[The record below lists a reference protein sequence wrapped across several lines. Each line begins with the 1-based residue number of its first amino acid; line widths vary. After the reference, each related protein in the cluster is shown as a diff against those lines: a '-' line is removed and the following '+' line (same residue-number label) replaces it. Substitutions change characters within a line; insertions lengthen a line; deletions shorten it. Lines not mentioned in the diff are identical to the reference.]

1 MSFAAPLGGA
11 AKNKNAADSV
21 FDENSQAEIRKA
33 KGERDNFVEDKYFK
47 SQVNRWEDLKQGAY
61 VNVGEIGGQSPLHL
75 VGMPDGD
82 IRFDVVKIK
91 RNMTEHGDYLT
102 VKLLNEIPGI
112 IAHPVAISEFSAE
125 NTISVFGDV
134 FVGNSPMMVG
144 VTISKNRASND
155 ISKVRTFNARKDVG
169 NLINDE
175 SILYLDVN
183 KRRTRQ
189 WFQAC
194 GIQVPLG
201 GTKFGFIRSISRT
214 YSNVNTNS
222 KNKFSTDTD
231 NVRKSRSQRDVPTE
245 QAERARPEAE
255 EIARKWGLSEKKTEA
270 MRRGLADICES
281 AGVGVR
287 LTRANCRCIRIR
299 GCGRAAA
306 PIRIADI
313 YEAMDVDTVAA
324 RLLRRGENT
333 VKQAAGKTEKCLTTG
348 KCLTAPP
355 PYMLGLLPRL

>member
-1 MSFAAPLGGA
+1 MHACIFCAVQVYWHYVRNIPHGSVHFGFRLDGSGRICIGKYTAARYVTAKRATAAESCARAAPKSFTKRYAAPIGGA

-21 FDENSQAEIRKA
+21 LDENSQAEVRKA
-33 KGERDNFVEDKYFK
+33 RGERDNFVEDKYFR
-47 SQVNRWEDLKQGAY
+47 SQVNRWEDLKHGAY

-75 VGMPDGD
+75 VGMPNGT
-82 IRFDVVKIK
+82 IRFDVDKIK

-189 WFQAC
+189 WFHAC
-194 GIQVPLG
+194 GIRVPLG
-201 GTKFGFIRSISRT
+201 GTKFGFMHSISRT
-214 YSNVNTNS
+214 YNNVNKKRKS
-222 KNKFSTDTD
+222 SRTDGLYADVT
-231 NVRKSRSQRDVPTE
+231 VRKR
-245 QAERARPEAE
+245 
-255 EIARKWGLSEKKTEA
+255 
-270 MRRGLADICES
+270 
-281 AGVGVR
+281 
-287 LTRANCRCIRIR
+287 NN
-299 GCGRAAA
+299 
-306 PIRIADI
+306 
-313 YEAMDVDTVAA
+313 
-324 RLLRRGENT
+324 GEH
-333 VKQAAGKTEKCLTTG
+333 
-348 KCLTAPP
+348 
-355 PYMLGLLPRL
+355 